1 MDSLFENVDR
11 RLGFVGNNHKAI
23 WPGDGKPGLWMRL
36 WMNSIFRMGAIYNLI
51 IRDEEIMIEERK
63 RSNGDGVDESRDE
76 QIVLVISPVFEGC
89 TRILDAEEQIKVRD
103 MYWKVVACGDDE
115 KKGEEEMEG
124 LLLEYVERNPFVGGL
139 KGILGISSKKGGGW
153 INMRG

>member
-11 RLGFVGNNHKAI
+11 RLGFAGNNHKAI
-23 WPGDGKPGLWMRL
+23 WPGDGKPGLWM
-36 WMNSIFRMGAIYNLI
+36 NSIFRMGVIYNLI
-51 IRDEEIMIEERK
+51 IQDEEIMIEERK

-76 QIVLVISPVFEGC
+76 QIELVISPVFEGC
-89 TRILDAEEQIKVRD
+89 TRILDVEEQIKARD
-103 MYWKVVACGDDE
+103 MYWKVVASGDDE

-139 KGILGISSKKGGGW
+139 T
-153 INMRG
+153 

>member
-1 MDSLFENVDR
+1 
-11 RLGFVGNNHKAI
+11 
-23 WPGDGKPGLWMRL
+23 
-36 WMNSIFRMGAIYNLI
+36 MGAIYNLI

-76 QIVLVISPVFEGC
+76 QIVLVILPVFEGC

-139 KGILGISSKKGGGW
+139 T
-153 INMRG
+153 